1 MCNGFEKCLPVHN
14 LSMRVKLDALATGY
28 AFVGLVLA
36 DSKRARTKQ
45 SIMFTVELVKT
56 KRQEFKFIL
65 AFCSP
70 LGLVFLVLLLLS
82 SEKMSLRELQKIVN
96 I

>member
-1 MCNGFEKCLPVHN
+1 
-14 LSMRVKLDALATGY
+14 MRVKLDALATGY

-36 DSKRARTKQ
+36 DNKSKRARTKQ